1 MLIPLIIN
9 PVYVRY
15 FRSSVG
21 WYVLKIDNKP
31 SVKVRKKE
39 LINLFPFTE
48 IEDKFGKIEIDRA
61 FAEQI
66 WDSETDTGLLFGDNP
81 RTIPD
86 SGGQRN
92 VQKR

>member
-1 MLIPLIIN
+1 MFIPLIIN

-15 FRSSVG
+15 YRSSVG
-21 WYVLKIDNKP
+21 WYVLKIDKNP

-39 LINLFPFTE
+39 LMNLFPYAE
-48 IEDKFGKIEIDRA
+48 INDKFGKFEIDKA

-66 WDSETDTGLLFGDNP
+66 WDSETDTCLLFGDKP
-81 RTIPD
+81 KTIPCP
-86 SGGQRN
+86 GGRRN